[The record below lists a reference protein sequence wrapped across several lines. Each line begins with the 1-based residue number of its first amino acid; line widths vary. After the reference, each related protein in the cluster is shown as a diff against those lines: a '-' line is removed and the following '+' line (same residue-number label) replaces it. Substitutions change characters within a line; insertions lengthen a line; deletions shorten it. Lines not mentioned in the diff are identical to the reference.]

1 MGYGAVEGDQLLV
14 LEQLVVDEEIAQ
26 WVRRLAQGVDGG
38 EGKDLF
44 EDIKQVGPGGHFL
57 KSKNTRLAPRSGEFF
72 IDRLMPRGSYES
84 WVEAGKPSMYQRARE
99 RVGEILAG
107 PVIDPLPE
115 DVTAK
120 LDEIVRRAAVELKDV
135 SE

>member
-1 MGYGAVEGDQLLV
+1 LV

-26 WVRRLAQGVDGG
+26 GCRRLAQGIDGG

-44 EDIKQVGPGGHFL
+44 EDIKQVGPSGHFL

-99 RVGEILAG
+99 RVSEILAG

-115 DVTAK
+115 AISAQ
-120 LDEIVRRAAVELKDV
+120 LEEILRRAAADLKD
-135 SE
+135 EGK